1 MADPID
7 LITANPDEND
17 PANIAA
23 EIDLFVQQLKAAI
36 PQLNAAFS
44 AMNFNS
50 TNATSSSSVA
60 IGTGNKSFTTQT
72 DKSYVT
78 GMTLR
83 IANTADETKW
93 MQGEVE
99 SYSSVTGAL
108 VVNVTHTNGS
118 GTLAAWTISL
128 AAKIL
133 TALSGTEK
141 LIVHTGN
148 GMGSTNTKIRRFTTV
163 LTNTGS
169 SMTYADSAT
178 NGMSVTINNSGIYS
192 VQYCDF
198 TSIVVGFGVSIDS
211 NQLTTDFQSINE
223 SNKLI
228 IAGGAAGINQGAYV
242 TYITSGSV
250 LRCHCHG
257 SGSNFTNSSPDTRF
271 HIERLF

>member
-17 PANIAA
+17 PANIAT

-36 PQLNAAFS
+36 PQLNAAFA

-60 IGTGNKSFTTQT
+60 IGTGNKNFTTQT

-99 SYSSVTGAL
+99 SYSSGTGAL

-128 AAKIL
+128 ASRIL
-133 TALSGTEK
+133 VPFAGTAN
-141 LIVHTGN
+141 H
-148 GMGSTNTKIRRFTTV
+148 
-163 LTNTGS
+163 
-169 SMTYADSAT
+169 
-178 NGMSVTINNSGIYS
+178 
-192 VQYCDF
+192 
-198 TSIVVGFGVSIDS
+198 
-211 NQLTTDFQSINE
+211 
-223 SNKLI
+223 
-228 IAGGAAGINQGAYV
+228 
-242 TYITSGSV
+242 
-250 LRCHCHG
+250 
-257 SGSNFTNSSPDTRF
+257 SPKW
-271 HIERLF
+271 